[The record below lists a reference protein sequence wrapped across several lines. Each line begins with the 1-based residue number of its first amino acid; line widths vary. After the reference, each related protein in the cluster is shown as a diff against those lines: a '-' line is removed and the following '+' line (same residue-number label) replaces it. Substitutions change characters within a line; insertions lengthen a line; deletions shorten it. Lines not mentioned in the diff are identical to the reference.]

1 MEQLETARD
10 VAAVTSEPMLIWAAQ
25 ALADDYPHE
34 AGSAWR
40 LDDAVVVYAPG
51 LNRNDRLI
59 FTGGPD
65 AVAALLSHIPLPQG
79 GKVRAL
85 GTTDSARAVAV
96 RGATREV
103 GTFGWM
109 DLARAPVRGWH
120 AEWLPDSALD
130 EAAALLASANPSA
143 YVVPG
148 DPGARRWAGIRDA
161 SGALLSVAADCW
173 PARELGFIGGVAT
186 HRQHRGLGLS
196 RQVCGW
202 LTERLFDDYGA
213 VSLMVDRDNP
223 AAIAL
228 YERLGFTYR
237 SVTAAT
243 VAAVEQPA

>member
-1 MEQLETARD
+1 MEQLETAHD
-10 VAAVTSEPMLIWAAQ
+10 VAAATSEPMLIWAAQ
-25 ALADDYPHE
+25 ALEDDYPHE

-51 LNRNDRLI
+51 LNRNDRLV
-59 FTGGPD
+59 FTGGPE
-65 AVAALLSHIPLPQG
+65 AVAALLGRVPLPRE
-79 GKVRAL
+79 GKLRAL
-85 GTTDSARAVAV
+85 GTTESAREVAA
-96 RGATREV
+96 RGVTREV

-109 DLARAPVRGWH
+109 DLVGEPVRGWS
-120 AEWLPDSALD
+120 AEWLPKPEID
-130 EAAALLASANPSA
+130 EVAALLASANPSA

-148 DPGARRWAGIRDA
+148 DPGARRWAGVRDA

-186 HRQHRGLGLS
+186 HRRHRGRGLS

-202 LTERLFDDYGA
+202 LTERLYDEHGA

-228 YERLGFTYR
+228 YTRLGFTYR

-243 VAAVEQPA
+243 VAAVERPA